1 MRLDSKTRADAS
13 KAVRATARFSHVL
26 TTNNRKAARGVVKNV
41 GYPFKAV
48 VCQKYDR
55 LRALFMPGYK

>member
-1 MRLDSKTRADAS
+1 MRLASKTSADAS
-13 KAVRATARFSHVL
+13 RAVRATARVSHIL
-26 TTNNRKAARGVVKNV
+26 KPNDRKAARGVVKNV

-55 LRALFMPGYK
+55 LSALFMPGYE